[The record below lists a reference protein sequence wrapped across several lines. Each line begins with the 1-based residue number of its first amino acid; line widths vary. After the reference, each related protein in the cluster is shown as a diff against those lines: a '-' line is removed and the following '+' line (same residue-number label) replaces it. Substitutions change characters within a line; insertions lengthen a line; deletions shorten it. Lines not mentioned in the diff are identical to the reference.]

1 MATYTPPTELLPIF
15 DSSVYVADTTPL
27 TIGEANKKY
36 VKYPTAQGITT
47 FPSGLKTNIIDT
59 TDSTGSTNISL
70 YPSVGNCVLDIGP
83 IFGLPGTST
92 LMRLGPG
99 GNVNLQL
106 GANSS
111 GSKTFIQYIDAIVI
125 GSAVSLYTTLTST
138 LNFGLLSGLI
148 NIGTTAPSSS
158 IITLGNANTIVR
170 ALGSV
175 NMNTINSLTASTV
188 MNIGT
193 QNTSGEINIGTNTD
207 RTGIL
212 HLGDGDSASGGVHIN
227 NGTASTGNTQIM
239 NGSSGSGNLNLGSVA
254 NSVVINVNRPLTINY
269 NPSVLSTGTQIG
281 YTYTPTVSWTT
292 SASSSICSQ
301 SLTQGIYQ
309 LNFSISTTGTFVD
322 NFIYLY
328 NTTPSS
334 PIPSLSYRIPFIRTG
349 ASYNL
354 CSGSSIV
361 KMTTTQT
368 LYLVNYSAN
377 SQTGS
382 SGEVYITRIG

>member
-15 DSSVYVADTTPL
+15 DSSVYTADTTPL
-27 TIGEANKKY
+27 TVGEANKKY
-36 VKYPTAQGITT
+36 VKYPTAQGLTT
-47 FPSGLKTNIIDT
+47 FPSGINTNKIDT

-70 YPSVGNCVLDIGP
+70 YSSATNCILDIGP
-83 IFGLPGTST
+83 IFGIPGQST

-106 GANSS
+106 GANSA
-111 GSKTFIQYIDAIVI
+111 GSKTFVQYIDAIII

-138 LNFGLLSGLI
+138 LNFGLLSTAI

-158 IITLGNANTIVR
+158 AITLGSSTSRIN

-175 NMNTINSLTASTV
+175 SMNLINPSTASTI

-193 QNTSGEINIGTNTD
+193 TNTGEMNIGTNTD

-212 HLGDGDSASGGVHIN
+212 HLGDGDSASGGIHIN
-227 NGTASTGNTQIM
+227 NGTASSGNTQIM
-239 NGSSGSGNLNLGSVA
+239 NGSSASGTLNLGSVA
-254 NSVVINVNRPLTINY
+254 NSVVINVNRPLTLNY

-281 YTYTPTVSWTT
+281 YTYTPTVTWTT
-292 SASSSICSQ
+292 SSSSAICSQ

-328 NTTPSS
+328 NETTPS
-334 PIPSLSYRIPFIRTG
+334 PIPSLSYRIPFIRSG

-361 KMTTTQT
+361 KMTTTKT

-377 SQTGS
+377 TQTGS
-382 SGEVYITRIG
+382 NGEVYITRIG